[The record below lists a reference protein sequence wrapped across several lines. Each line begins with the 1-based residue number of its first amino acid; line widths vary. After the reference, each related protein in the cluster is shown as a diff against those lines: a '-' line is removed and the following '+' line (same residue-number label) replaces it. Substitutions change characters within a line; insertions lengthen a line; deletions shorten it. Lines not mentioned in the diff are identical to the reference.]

1 MCLIRGRGCLPF
13 SGAWVHS
20 RFFVGSVL
28 LIFVD
33 FCVVCCCFFDF
44 VLCLVYPMLPVSLNF
59 PFLVA
64 PWVFPNVCLNK
75 VALNKIVIVTYKKKS
90 LKISEGKSEAVNQR
104 TDSTMTKQ
112 KKTKRQTI
120 IQKTQ
125 QKTNPNKTEGELRR
139 SGKNPM
145 ISNNEFGKGRLQ
157 LQQTEHVRSHLC
169 HRYSVAVN
177 YVMVATVKRSKWRLQ
192 LSH

>member
-1 MCLIRGRGCLPF
+1 
-13 SGAWVHS
+13 
-20 RFFVGSVL
+20 
-28 LIFVD
+28 
-33 FCVVCCCFFDF
+33 
-44 VLCLVYPMLPVSLNF
+44 MLPVSLNF

-75 VALNKIVIVTYKKKS
+75 VALNKTVIVTYKKKS

-104 TDSTMTKQ
+104 TDRTMTKQ

-125 QKTNPNKTEGELRR
+125 QKTNPNKTEGELRP
-139 SGKNPM
+139 SGKTSSSCSTSGTSHVYLVINPM

-177 YVMVATVKRSKWRLQ
+177 
-192 LSH
+192 